1 MGLALIVAA
10 FLFQTAKL
18 AKISDYLCR
27 VKINIPPFLPTAI
40 VVLAILWLTLVP
52 HPLPE
57 ADIPLFEDA
66 DKAVHAIM
74 FGGLAA
80 VACYDCR
87 RAFPGR
93 LGIGRA
99 LVIALVAGAFGG
111 VIELLQMA
119 MNAGRSAETFDFVA
133 DAAGAFPCAVAA
145 WWVLR
150 RFD

>member
-1 MGLALIVAA
+1 
-10 FLFQTAKL
+10 
-18 AKISDYLCR
+18 
-27 VKINIPPFLPTAI
+27 VKINIPPFLPTGI

-57 ADIPLFEDA
+57 SDIPLFEGA
-66 DKAVHAIM
+66 DKVVHAIM

-87 RAFPGR
+87 RIFSGR
-93 LGIGRA
+93 FGIGPA
-99 LVIALVAGAFGG
+99 LVVALVSGAFGG
-111 VIELLQMA
+111 VIELLQMV
-119 MNAGRSAETFDFVA
+119 MDAGRSAEALDFVA
-133 DAAGAFPCAVAA
+133 DVTGAFLCAVAA